1 MSIEKIVSGG
11 QTGVDRAALDAAIKS
26 GLQHGGWCPAGRRAE
41 DGVIPDCYELSETN
55 SSDYYER
62 TVDNVLDSDATI
74 ICLYGNKVG
83 FGTKL
88 TYNVCQKHQKD
99 VFFVNICDKES
110 VNKILLWIKDKN
122 PRVLNVAGNRESQS
136 VGAYEAAFKILLQV
150 FIKLKQ

>member
-11 QTGVDRAALDAAIKS
+11 QTGVDRAALDAAIQS

-62 TVDNVLDSDATI
+62 TVANVLDSDATI
-74 ICLYGNKVG
+74 IFLFDNKVG

-88 TYNVCQKHQKD
+88 TYKVCQKHQKD
-99 VFFVNICDKES
+99 VFSVDISNKKS
-110 VNKILLWIKDKN
+110 VNKLLLWINDKK

-136 VGAYEAAFKILLQV
+136 VGVYEVAFEILLQV